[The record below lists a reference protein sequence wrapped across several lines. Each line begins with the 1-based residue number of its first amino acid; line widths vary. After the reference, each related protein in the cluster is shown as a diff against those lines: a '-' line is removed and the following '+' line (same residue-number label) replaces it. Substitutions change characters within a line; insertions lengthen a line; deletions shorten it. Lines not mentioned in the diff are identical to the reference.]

1 MPPLLQ
7 VSPATAQRPQPP
19 PIIIKEITVE
29 GTKRVQE
36 AVVLGRIKSAV
47 GSPFNPSLLS
57 EDIRSIFNLGFFD
70 DVQTRAED
78 FEGGVKVTFVVRERP
93 FVRDVDFAGN
103 KAVKTSEL
111 QDKIDLKLGSVYNPV
126 DVQRVVEKLKDFY
139 EDEGYFEVQVTP
151 NVEKFPDGDV
161 RVVFSIVEG
170 RQIKIDRIVFKGNKG
185 LTERELK
192 DALATR
198 ERQYFIL
205 RGKVQRQ
212 RLDEDVERII
222 QLYNDHGYI
231 QARVE
236 STDENPP
243 PRLKMPVGRSV
254 TSTLTMI
261 FVLSD
266 PGCVLTS
273 TFSK

>member
-1 MPPLLQ
+1 M
-7 VSPATAQRPQPP
+7 
-19 PIIIKEITVE
+19 
-29 GTKRVQE
+29 
-36 AVVLGRIKSAV
+36 VLALV
-47 GSPFNPSLLS
+47 
-57 EDIRSIFNLGFFD
+57 
-70 DVQTRAED
+70 
-78 FEGGVKVTFVVRERP
+78 
-93 FVRDVDFAGN
+93 
-103 KAVKTSEL
+103 
-111 QDKIDLKLGSVYNPV
+111 SVYNPV

-170 RQIKIDRIVFKGNKG
+170 RQIKIYRIVFKGNKG

-205 RGKVQRQ
+205 RGKVQRL

-236 STDENPP
+236 STDVVVDREKALVTVTFTVVEGPQFKVGAIKLTGITLLP
-243 PRLKMPVGRSV
+243 EPEVRRQLKLKTGDRKSTRLNS
-254 TSTLTMI
+254 S
-261 FVLSD
+261 
-266 PGCVLTS
+266 
-273 TFSK
+273 